1 MNDRL
6 RRNLSDF
13 PIFKTTEPMRMNDVE
28 VASPLQIP
36 SVHGK
41 RGVNP
46 ARRIDPGRLHQLYL
60 IASSCL
66 RFGDTAN
73 PILQAAQTCYFADME
88 DLHIL
93 YLEAPSRCLV
103 VRIHACRTQWRI
115 QNSLAIV

>member
-1 MNDRL
+1 MATHGISDDVAWDGKSIPSPQILKPTQSDLYAEDRAVVRMNDRL
-6 RRNLSDF
+6 WHNLSDF
-13 PIFKTTEPMRMNDVE
+13 PIFKTTKPMRMNDVE
-28 VASPLQIP
+28 VAYPLQIP

-73 PILQAAQTCYFADME
+73 PILQAA
-88 DLHIL
+88 
-93 YLEAPSRCLV
+93 
-103 VRIHACRTQWRI
+103 
-115 QNSLAIV
+115 